1 MARLRVV
8 VGAACVVA
16 AGWLVGARDGA
27 GDRASVIEP
36 NDNRRAAG
44 ELRDGVLSI
53 QLVAARGAWYPEAHA
68 GPAHDVYAFGESR
81 ERLSNPGPL
90 LRVPVGTEVRARVR
104 SEIEGAP
111 LIVHGLHDRP
121 GVADT
126 IHVPAGGVREIRF
139 RLSAPGTYLYWA
151 TTRGAPTLRDRF
163 GPESQLH
170 GALIVDPAGAVPS
183 DRIFV
188 IGIEDDSAAL
198 PGLRPLH
205 AAVVNGRSWPHSERA
220 TVTAGDTVHMRWI
233 NATDRMHPMHL
244 HGFHFRVDSRG
255 DGVSD
260 TIFDAARQRLAVTEL
275 LGQGQTF
282 SLTWVPDRPG
292 NWLVH
297 CHMADHISPELRRGA
312 SAHAARGHDVN
323 HALDVMSGIVI
334 GWTVLPRGSP
344 EPVRAMTDAPR
355 RLRLLVQSVPAL
367 YGADAGLGFVLQSGD
382 AEPRAD
388 SVVIPGPP
396 IVLTR
401 GEPVR
406 ITVVNRL
413 AEPTSIHWHGIELE
427 SWFDGVSGWSG
438 APGRTAPHIAAGDS
452 FDVRFTPPRAGTFI
466 YHSHFEEKR
475 QLSSGMY
482 GPLIVL
488 EPGASYDA
496 ERDRS
501 WVLAQGGPAPNAPV
515 VLNGD
520 PKPVIDLEA
529 GRRYRIRLI
538 NINPSVPL
546 TVSLLEDSVPV
557 SWHPIAKDGAD
568 LPPAHAQARQATLTL
583 GVGEAYDFQL
593 VAERP
598 RELRL
603 RAVNPAGIF
612 RLDAVVRV
620 HAAR

>member
-1 MARLRVV
+1 
-8 VGAACVVA
+8 
-16 AGWLVGARDGA
+16 
-27 GDRASVIEP
+27 
-36 NDNRRAAG
+36 
-44 ELRDGVLSI
+44 
-53 QLVAARGAWYPEAHA
+53 
-68 GPAHDVYAFGESR
+68 
-81 ERLSNPGPL
+81 
-90 LRVPVGTEVRARVR
+90 
-104 SEIEGAP
+104 
-111 LIVHGLHDRP
+111 
-121 GVADT
+121 
-126 IHVPAGGVREIRF
+126 
-139 RLSAPGTYLYWA
+139 
-151 TTRGAPTLRDRF
+151 
-163 GPESQLH
+163 
-170 GALIVDPAGAVPS
+170 
-183 DRIFV
+183 
-188 IGIEDDSAAL
+188 
-198 PGLRPLH
+198 
-205 AAVVNGRSWPHSERA
+205 
-220 TVTAGDTVHMRWI
+220 
-233 NATDRMHPMHL
+233 
-244 HGFHFRVDSRG
+244 
-255 DGVSD
+255 
-260 TIFDAARQRLAVTEL
+260 
-275 LGQGQTF
+275 
-282 SLTWVPDRPG
+282 
-292 NWLVH
+292 
-297 CHMADHISPELRRGA
+297 
-312 SAHAARGHDVN
+312 
-323 HALDVMSGIVI
+323 
-334 GWTVLPRGSP
+334 
-344 EPVRAMTDAPR
+344 
-355 RLRLLVQSVPAL
+355 
-367 YGADAGLGFVLQSGD
+367 
-382 AEPRAD
+382 
-388 SVVIPGPP
+388 VIPGPP